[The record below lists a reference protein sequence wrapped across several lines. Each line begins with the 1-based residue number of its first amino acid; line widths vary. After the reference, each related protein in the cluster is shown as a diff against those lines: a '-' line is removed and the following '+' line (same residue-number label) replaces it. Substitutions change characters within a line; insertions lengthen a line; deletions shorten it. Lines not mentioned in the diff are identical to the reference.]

1 METLSIDDIQK
12 LNQGI
17 QQLYTIHNFDTFG
30 VDTLAIVDRLVP
42 SQIPV
47 FQKTNTRTGQVYP
60 TFLPNDAGC
69 MCNKLKMVLEEV
81 LSDGQLN
88 HPIAEHM
95 PETLSGA
102 YKISDFVNR
111 KELHTHEKLYQ
122 QFLRQLDTEDQMS
135 LFIPDINPARW
146 CELAKLDTMVI
157 GFLLNRPS
165 LSFTERDR
173 SMLNLFQ
180 PHLLQ
185 AYNNARCYQQ
195 VQQNLDL
202 IQQSFD
208 RLAIAIVDL
217 DGRIKSI
224 TPQAIAWL
232 NDYFTKST
240 HSFQLPEILRSW
252 MNHQVKL
259 FTANSDL
266 IETCL
271 PLRIQQGEREL
282 TIRLVIEEPGV
293 RYMLIFQ
300 EQTRSLANFVELLGL
315 TQREVDV
322 LLCIMQGNDNKS
334 IASIL
339 DISIS
344 TVRKHLEN
352 IYRKLNVQSRTAA
365 ISRVLEQIGFL
376 PSSPIG

>member
-1 METLSIDDIQK
+1 METLSIDDIHK

-30 VDTLAIVDRLVP
+30 VDTLAIIDRL
-42 SQIPV
+42 IPGDLPQFHTTN
-47 FQKTNTRTGQVYP
+47 FQTHQVLT
-60 TFLPNDAGC
+60 TFLPNFYGFIP
-69 MCNKLKMVLEEV
+69 KILEVTQKYFDE
-81 LSDGQLN
+81 
-88 HPIAEHM
+88 HPIVHQM
-95 PETLSGA
+95 PQTLNGV
-102 YKISDFVNR
+102 YKISDFITR
-111 KELHTHEKLYQ
+111 QELHCLEGLYQ
-122 QFLRQLDTEDQMS
+122 QFLRYLDVEDQITF
-135 LFIPDINPARW
+135 FIPNANPTGGD
-146 CELAKLDTMVI
+146 KFSGSDSTVN
-157 GFLLNRPS
+157 GFTTHRTWGK
-165 LSFTERDR
+165 FTERDR
-173 SMLNLFQ
+173 LMLNLLRSHIFQ
-180 PHLLQ
+180 ARL
-185 AYNNARCYQQ
+185 NAKNYQKLAQ
-195 VQQNLDL
+195 SCSGIQNSLDL
-202 IQQSFD
+202 
-208 RLAIAIVDL
+208 LGAIIL
-217 DGRIKSI
+217 DGEGKVESI

-232 NDYFTKST
+232 NDYFIKST
-240 HSFQLPEILRSW
+240 HSFQLPETLRSW
-252 MNHQVKL
+252 MNHQVKS